1 MKKFLFFICILLL
14 TGCDITYNLDI
25 DDDFVENISIIE
37 DNSANF
43 SYVIGGTDLI
53 SFKNYYVS
61 DFIPIHYNDIYY
73 PESHVKVD
81 GVTYYNKEDLSGYN
95 KIMVNLNGT
104 FDNIDSLSNSNA
116 IWKGCSNINIS
127 KDDDIVIS
135 ASGFKVFDDYKIVD
149 TLSVN
154 IKTKYNV
161 TEHNADKVSDD
172 TYTWLI
178 TRDNYLNKRIQIT
191 MNEKN
196 DTFFDDPMVKFGL
209 ILFIIVSIIGFIILL
224 FKRRFSRI
232 NRL

>member
-25 DDDFVENISIIE
+25 DDDFVENISMIE

-95 KIMVNLNGT
+95 KIMVNLNGA
-104 FDNIDSLSNSNA
+104 FDSIDSLSNSNA

-127 KDDDIVIS
+127 RDDDIVIS

>member
-25 DDDFVENISIIE
+25 DDDFVENISMIE

-95 KIMVNLNGT
+95 KIMVNLNGA
-104 FDNIDSLSNSNA
+104 FDSIDSLSNSNA

-127 KDDDIVIS
+127 KDDDIVIR